1 METKQD
7 LLIRRPLLFPP
18 SKEVLSAPLSE
29 ARKNPTTASW

>member
-18 SKEVLSAPLSE
+18 SKEVLSVAAAGTSF
-29 ARKNPTTASW
+29 KFTQ